1 MVSSG
6 LNRDEGESCLRLDK
20 VVEIIVFYFVRSVL
34 SVELETPVCASGWF
48 MFSINC
54 SNRHFVLHSFFC
66 TFFSTFNRKN
76 TKSKNG
82 L

>member
-20 VVEIIVFYFVRSVL
+20 VVEIIVFFVYLIVRSVL

-48 MFSINC
+48 Y
-54 SNRHFVLHSFFC
+54 VYD
-66 TFFSTFNRKN
+66 
-76 TKSKNG
+76 
-82 L
+82 